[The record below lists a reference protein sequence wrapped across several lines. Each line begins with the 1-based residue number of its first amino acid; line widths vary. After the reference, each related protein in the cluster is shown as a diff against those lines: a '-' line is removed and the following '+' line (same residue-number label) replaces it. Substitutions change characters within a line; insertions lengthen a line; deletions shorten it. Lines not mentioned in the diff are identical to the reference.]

1 MGFFW
6 VNGFSFFHCVASP
19 FHSFVTTLAN
29 RHTCTR
35 THDPGVEDLRLTRTD
50 LVDGFTS
57 PSAVDTKVVFEVW
70 ARARSDRSRWAL
82 TSTSCAPDAKAA
94 CSSLAVD
101 TTVISAS
108 ASALAAGLSMP
119 AFESCRA
126 VREGSRSCPL
136 ASSPNCTHHDH
147 HMTDL
152 VVYRLG

>member
-1 MGFFW
+1 M
-6 VNGFSFFHCVASP
+6 
-19 FHSFVTTLAN
+19 
-29 RHTCTR
+29 
-35 THDPGVEDLRLTRTD
+35 RLTRTD

-108 ASALAAGLSMP
+108 AFASAAGLSMP

-136 ASSPNCTHHDH
+136 VSSPNCTHHDH

-152 VVYRLG
+152 VGYRLGWERLPTSRWPEAGAHEHLACNTQQAGDVARL